1 MSIKGAI
8 FNVRNEGQ
16 TKERSWYQSRIEE
29 RLSYQS
35 VPQLG

>member
-8 FNVRNEGQ
+8 YKVRNEGH
-16 TKERSWYQSRIEE
+16 TKERSWHQSRIEE